1 MEDYILKWVEWTQRL
16 QAIAQNGLTYTDSPY
31 DIERYEQLQKIVAE
45 IIAAYTDEDFEKIK
59 NYLSAESGYATP
71 KIDVRGVIFKDNKIL
86 MVKEKVDNLWTL
98 PGGWADVLYTPAENI
113 EREVLEE
120 SGFIVKAKRLMAVYD
135 RSKHGHSPVHPHSIY
150 KMFFLCEIIGGEPK
164 PNIETLAVDFFNLDN
179 LPDLSLGRV
188 TKKQIQKLYTL
199 KDNPLTEFD

>member
-150 KMFFLCEIIGGEPK
+150 KMFFLCSI
-164 PNIETLAVDFFNLDN
+164 THH
-179 LPDLSLGRV
+179 S
-188 TKKQIQKLYTL
+188 KKCRG
-199 KDNPLTEFD
+199 